1 MIMKYF
7 SLNSVGAIL
16 LLSGCATMENPC
28 EDVTVAAEQVQ
39 ACQSLQKQIASAK
52 GKPILRTELERRFQ
66 KDCIDVRYYRDAQQV
81 AICGNKEQI
90 DKLQKSGVKDK

>member
-1 MIMKYF
+1 MKYL
-7 SLNSVGAIL
+7 SLSSLTTIL
-16 LLSGCATMENPC
+16 LFTGCATVEDPC
-28 EDVTVAAEQVQ
+28 EDVTVAAEQAQ

-81 AICGNKEQI
+81 AICGNKKEI
-90 DKLQKSGVKDK
+90 DQLRKEGVNSK